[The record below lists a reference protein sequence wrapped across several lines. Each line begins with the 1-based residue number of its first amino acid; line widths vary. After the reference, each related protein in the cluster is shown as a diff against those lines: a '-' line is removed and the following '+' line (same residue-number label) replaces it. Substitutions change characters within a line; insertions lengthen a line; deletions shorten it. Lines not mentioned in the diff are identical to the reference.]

1 MNILWDGLIV
11 ATRDINVNMLTP
23 NGPNVKKYIDLL
35 TTLNLHQHVQR
46 PTRTTPT
53 SKTLTDH
60 IVSNVPGRVTFCN
73 VLLCP
78 TISDHY
84 EPYVCINVRVKLF
97 QPRYKLL
104 RNEKQFDETAFK
116 IELSSVPF
124 NVVSYCVDDTNEKV
138 DIFNSLSKDF
148 LDKHAPLRRTKITR
162 PPALWLNK
170 EDIREL
176 QKERN
181 VLRYLAHKKT

>member
-23 NGPNVKKYIDLL
+23 NSPYVKKYIDLL

-53 SKTLTDH
+53 SKTLIDH
-60 IVSNVPGRVTFCN
+60 VVSNVPGRVTFCN

-84 EPYVCINVRVKLF
+84 ELYVCINVRVKRF

-116 IELSSVPF
+116 IELSSVPV
-124 NVVSYCVDDTNEKV
+124 NVV
-138 DIFNSLSKDF
+138 
-148 LDKHAPLRRTKITR
+148 
-162 PPALWLNK
+162 
-170 EDIREL
+170 
-176 QKERN
+176 
-181 VLRYLAHKKT
+181 